1 MTTIERR
8 RSLLRPPYRRRMIW
22 CLVLALVVGGASWYL
37 GVDVAHA
44 FGIGGVVFAATACLS
59 MVGDQAGVERAP
71 DPLVQRDGSRRDVV
85 QLGWALH
92 TRRGTVAPE
101 AVRRL
106 RTLTAQAL
114 ELHGLDLDAPGDRA
128 EIERV
133 LGADVL
139 RIIRRGSSELPRRAT
154 YASVLD
160 RLDRLAAARP
170 GPLTADAGVAAV
182 GSGAARPDPTGP
194 DPTGPVPTGTVP
206 TATGAPAT
214 PSPSRGEPR

>member
-1 MTTIERR
+1 M
-8 RSLLRPPYRRRMIW
+8 RPPYRRRMIW

-44 FGIGGVVFAATACLS
+44 FGIGGVIFAATACLS

-71 DPLVQRDGSRRDVV
+71 EPLVQRDGSRRDVV

-114 ELHGLDLDAPGDRA
+114 ELHGLELDAPGDRA

-182 GSGAARPDPTGP
+182 GPGVTGPDPTGPDPTGP
-194 DPTGPVPTGTVP
+194 DPTGPVPTGPVPTGPVP
-206 TATGAPAT
+206 TAAGAPST